1 MDNKQKTKPI
11 LEKEEKEIKVKLT
24 ELIFKKIELEVKTS
38 SKYLGEKR
46 QKDEY
51 FDNSQFLI
59 TNLNRGLRARWNNNN
74 PVILEFKSLFYNP
87 YSPSKI
93 NPWYIEEIAMPFPLK
108 KNDLKTLDKIL
119 TRLKFPK
126 LKSPQNGKLDY
137 DLLRTF
143 LKEYNLE
150 PQIIVTKIRREYLYQ
165 NSTITFD
172 EVEGVG
178 YFLEI
183 ESETGPENL
192 FYQLGIK
199 DLKIVRFGYN
209 DMLAKGRKNLIPNAE
224 KQKRYIEN
232 PCWNI
237 LEPEKDLVEEL
248 LRKTAV

>member
-1 MDNKQKTKPI
+1 MKQ
-11 LEKEEKEIKVKLT
+11 EEKEIKVKLNKAVFT
-24 ELIFKKIELEVKTS
+24 KIESEVKKS
-38 SKYLGEKR
+38 SKFLGEKK

-51 FDNSQFLI
+51 FDNTQFLI
-59 TNLNRGLRARWNNNN
+59 TNLNRGLRARWNNNK
-74 PVILEFKSLFYNP
+74 PVILEFKSLFYNQ

-93 NPWYIEEIAMPFPLK
+93 NPWYIEEIAMPFPLQG
-108 KNDLKTLDKIL
+108 NNLKSLDKIL
-119 TRLKFPK
+119 ARLRFPK
-126 LKSPQNGKLDY
+126 LKSLQSGKLDY

-192 FYQLGIK
+192 FYQFGIK
-199 DLKIVRFGYN
+199 DLKIVRIGYN
-209 DMLAKGRKNLIPNAE
+209 DILAKGRKNLISNAE
-224 KQKRYIEN
+224 KQKRFVNN
-232 PCWNI
+232 PYWNI
-237 LEPEKDLVEEL
+237 LEPEKDLVEKL